1 MDCPHCS
8 APTKVL
14 ESRRAEDGAAL
25 RRRRECTA
33 CGERFTTYERF
44 QRPRLYVRKR
54 SGRRQPFDR
63 TKLRAAL
70 LNATHKRP
78 VTPADVE
85 ALVDRIELA
94 LEQVGGELDADRL
107 TRLCLAG
114 LRDLDEGAYL
124 QYRGTLP
131 DPANADFAGAGDPGA
146 VRAERE
152 DAQSTPQAALRRV
165 FDE

>member
-1 MDCPHCS
+1 MDCPQCQ

-14 ESRRAEDGAAL
+14 ESRKAEDGAAL

-33 CGERFTTYERF
+33 CGERFTSYERF

-54 SGRRQPFDR
+54 SGKRQPFDR

-70 LNATHKRP
+70 LRATHKRP
-78 VTPADVE
+78 VAPADVE
-85 ALVDRIELA
+85 SLVDRIELA
-94 LEQVGGELDADRL
+94 VASAGGELSAERL
-107 TRLCLAG
+107 VRLCLGG
-114 LRDLDEGAYL
+114 LHDLDRGAYL
-124 QYRGTLP
+124 QFAGTLP
-131 DPANADFAGAGDPGA
+131 GAIPDFASVGDPGS

-152 DAQSTPQAALRRV
+152 DAQSIPQAAPRRG

>member
-54 SGRRQPFDR
+54 SGRRQAFDR

-70 LNATHKRP
+70 LKATHKRP
-78 VTPADVE
+78 VSPSDVE
-85 ALVDRIELA
+85 GLVERIELA
-94 LEQVGGELDADRL
+94 VESAGGELSAERL
-107 TRLCLAG
+107 VRLCLGG
-114 LRDLDEGAYL
+114 LHDLDRGAYL
-124 QYRGTLP
+124 QFAGTLP
-131 DPANADFAGAGDPGA
+131 GAIPDFASATDTGS

-152 DAQSTPQAALRRV
+152 DAQSTPQAATRRG

>member
-33 CGERFTTYERF
+33 CGQRFTSYERI

-70 LNATHKRP
+70 LKATHKRP
-78 VTPADVE
+78 VSPADVE
-85 ALVDRIELA
+85 GLVERIELA
-94 LEQVGGELDADRL
+94 VESAGGELSAERL
-107 TRLCLAG
+107 VRLCLAG
-114 LRDLDEGAYL
+114 LHDLDRGAYL
-124 QYRGTLP
+124 QFAGTLP
-131 DPANADFAGAGDPGA
+131 GAIPDFAATGGGGS
-146 VRAERE
+146 VRVARE
-152 DAQSTPQAALRRV
+152 DAQSIAQPASRRE